1 MRRCG
6 ERMASKAAR
15 QEPTTRG
22 YHIGKRI
29 ARTRVL
35 REEMCPIKKDF
46 MGIESLTIIGG
57 L

>member
-29 ARTRVL
+29 AGTRVL